1 MVNEKNFLW
10 FLFLDNVHNG
20 FAVVWGKLKIPDR
33 KHIAS
38 MNIWYTTESAK
49 LNSNDMYQFFSRI
62 AFYHDKKAERIHEIF
77 KVEVFCYQI
86 SWLSWSLSR
95 AFTLKSLLNLSGCI
109 INNPPQSR
117 YQSQTQFSKEY
128 REINFLLKS

>member
-1 MVNEKNFLW
+1 MVNEKSFLW

-20 FAVVWGKLKIPDR
+20 FAVVWGKLKIPGR

-38 MNIWYTTESAK
+38 MNIWYTIELAK

-95 AFTLKSLLNLSGCI
+95 AFTLKSLLNLSGFYCI
-109 INNPPQSR
+109 INNPLQSR
-117 YQSQTQFSKEY
+117 YHLPVSNSCLY
-128 REINFLLKS
+128 I